1 MEREALRD
9 LEILAELGRSDQ
21 VTQRRL
27 AERLGI
33 ALGLTNLYLKRLA
46 RKGYIKVTSI
56 PPRRV
61 RYLLTP
67 KGAAQKTRLT
77 YEYMDYSRQ
86 LYRETRM
93 ALRQKL
99 LPLVQRGQ
107 REVTLYGTEEA
118 AELVFLTLREL
129 GLEVKAVF
137 SEDGEQTP
145 FLGLPV
151 RPLGELTPGAAQ
163 LLIVASFTPAADVVA
178 RLRAQGLSATQ
189 IVTLHA

>member
-9 LEILAELGRSDQ
+9 LEILAELARGDEL
-21 VTQRRL
+21 TQRGL
-27 AERLGI
+27 AARLGI

-46 RKGYIKVTSI
+46 RKGYIKITSI
-56 PPRRV
+56 PRRRV

-67 KGAAQKTRLT
+67 KGMAQKTRLT
-77 YEYMDYSRQ
+77 YEYMDYSRR

-99 LPLVQRGQ
+99 RPLAQRG
-107 REVTLYGTEEA
+107 RPDVALYGTEEA
-118 AELVFLTLREL
+118 AELAFLTLREL

-137 SEDGEQTP
+137 GEDGAVRT

-151 RPLGELTPGAAQ
+151 RPLSELTPDGAE
-163 LLIVASFTPAADVVA
+163 LVLVASFTPAPDVVA
-178 RLRAQGLSATQ
+178 RLRAQGLAAAQ